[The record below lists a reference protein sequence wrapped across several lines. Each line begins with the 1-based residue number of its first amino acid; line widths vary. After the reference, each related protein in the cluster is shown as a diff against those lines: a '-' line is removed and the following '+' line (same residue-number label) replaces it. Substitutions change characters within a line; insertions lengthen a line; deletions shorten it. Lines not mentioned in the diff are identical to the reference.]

1 MGIVV
6 CTSAFSTMNFFVV
19 LFDIIGATMAAP
31 AADADADAYYGGVGL
46 GYAHHG
52 VLAGH
57 HGVLAGH
64 GLAYAA
70 PAAVA
75 HVAPVTVAHAATV
88 AVAHAAPVAVAH
100 AAPVVHH
107 VSTAV
112 AVPTTRVHKTVQTH
126 LVPETRLVGHQVH
139 TQVHHVPQVSVDT
152 RTSSHVT
159 HHVINHPPVVGAG
172 HVLPTGAYAAGHVL
186 PTAAYTAGHV
196 LPAGA
201 YAAGHILGHHGII
214 AGAIA
219 PAVVATEEAAVAEE

>member
-19 LFDIIGATMAAP
+19 LFAIIGATMAAP

-172 HVLPTGAYAAGHVL
+172 HVLPTGAYAAGD
-186 PTAAYTAGHV
+186 
-196 LPAGA
+196 

-219 PAVVATEEAAVAEE
+219 PAVVATEEA